1 MTTQLL
7 APAIRRRLIGAIF
20 AANTTFMGAQ
30 ITAFTLMSIIGAEL
44 GGGDAAAGI
53 PSTVSM
59 IGRAVAGYPIGW
71 LMDRW
76 GRRAGLTV
84 GYTLGVLSGIIC
96 VFAIGRSSLIGFC
109 LGVALS
115 GMARGTSEQSR
126 YIAAEAEVPE
136 RRAKAIGFIVAGGTI
151 AAIAGPL
158 LVDPASNLV
167 TYYGLSFFTG
177 PYIASA
183 LLSLICVL
191 LIFFLLRP
199 DPLQVGRAIEAAYHL
214 AENRTV
220 STDRG
225 RSFRQVLAE
234 PTVCLAMA
242 ALTIGQFVMTFLM
255 VIMPVHMHHHDHTTG
270 AISWVIALHSV
281 GMYAVS
287 PLTSRMIDRMGRTNV
302 ILLGSL
308 TLGVS
313 ALVTPIAPT
322 FVPIAVA
329 MFLVGVGWNFAFIAG
344 SSLLSDALTQNER
357 GRIQGASETIVAI
370 AGGAGSLSSGLIFSS
385 TGVAGLSAIGL
396 IFSFILVAATLLW
409 GRSTAVT
416 AAAGD

>member
-1 MTTQLL
+1 VTTQLL

-44 GGGDAAAGI
+44 GGSDAAAGI

-109 LGVALS
+109 LGVAFS

-126 YIAAEAEVPE
+126 YIAAEAEVPDQ
-136 RRAKAIGFIVAGGTI
+136 RAKAIGFIVAGGTI

-167 TYYGLSFFTG
+167 THFGLSLFTG
-177 PYIASA
+177 PYLASA
-183 LLSLICVL
+183 VLSLLCVL
-191 LIFFLLRP
+191 LIFFFLRP
-199 DPLQVGRAIEAAYHL
+199 DPLQVGRAIEAAYQL
-214 AENRTV
+214 GENRNVTPGH
-220 STDRG
+220 G
-225 RSFRQVLAE
+225 RTFRQVLAE
-234 PTVCLAMA
+234 PSVCLAMA
-242 ALTIGQFVMTFLM
+242 ALMIGQFVMTFLM
-255 VIMPVHMHHHDHTTG
+255 VIMPVHMHHHQHTTG

-287 PLTSRMIDRMGRTNV
+287 PLTSRMIDRLGRTNV
-302 ILLGSL
+302 ILIGSL

-370 AGGAGSLSSGLIFSS
+370 AGGAGSLSSGLIFSAA
-385 TGVAGLSAIGL
+385 GVAGLSAIGL
-396 IFSFILVAATLLW
+396 IFSFVLLAATLLW
-409 GRSTAVT
+409 GRPTAVP
-416 AAAGD
+416 AAVGD

>member
-1 MTTQLL
+1 MTKDLL
-7 APAIRRRLIGAIF
+7 TPAVRRRLIGTLF

-30 ITAFTLMSIIGAEL
+30 ITAFTLMSIIGADL
-44 GGGDAAAGI
+44 GGSDAAAGI

-59 IGRAVAGYPIGW
+59 IGRAAAGYPIGW
-71 LMDRW
+71 LMDRL

-84 GYTLGVLSGIIC
+84 GYMLGVLSGIIC
-96 VFAIGRSSLIGFC
+96 VLAIGNSSLIGFC
-109 LGVALS
+109 VGVALS

-167 TYYGLSFFTG
+167 TSFGLSLFTG
-177 PYIASA
+177 PYIASG

-191 LIFFLLRP
+191 LVFFLLRP
-199 DPLQVGRAIEAAYHL
+199 DPLQVGKAIEAAYNL
-214 AENRTV
+214 AHNLTTNTE
-220 STDRG
+220 RG
-225 RSFRQVLAE
+225 RTFRQVLAE
-234 PTVCLAMA
+234 PSVCLAMA
-242 ALTIGQFVMTFLM
+242 ALLIGQFVMTFLM
-255 VIMPVHMHHHDHTTG
+255 VIMPVHMHHHDHSTG

-287 PLTSRMIDRMGRTNV
+287 PLTSRLIDRMGRTNV
-302 ILLGSL
+302 IILGSL
-308 TLGVS
+308 TLAVS

-357 GRIQGASETIVAI
+357 GRIQGASETVIAV
-370 AGGAGSLSSGLIFSS
+370 AGGAGSLSSGLVFSAS
-385 TGVAGLSAIGL
+385 GVAGLSAVGL
-396 IFSFILVAATLLW
+396 ISSFILLAAAMVW
-409 GRSTAVT
+409 GRVT
-416 AAAGD
+416 PVATVAGD